1 MKTRLLQTI
10 RKLFL
15 LTIISGLSVPML
27 ANDNEEAKTKAAVE
41 DVYEQW
47 LAAANKKD
55 VAAMMDLYDANAVLM
70 PRI

>member
-1 MKTRLLQTI
+1 M
-10 RKLFL
+10 
-15 LTIISGLSVPML
+15 PML

-41 DVYEQW
+41 DVYKQW